1 METAKKKN
9 GFASGIGFILAAAG
23 SAVGLGNLWGFPYK
37 TAAYGGAAFVIVY
50 IMCVIFIGIVA
61 MIAEI
66 YLGRRS
72 QANTI
77 TAFKKVN
84 KNMGWVGMLAIIIP
98 TFIICYYSVLG
109 GWTVRFT
116 ANSFQSIN
124 VANNANSFGE
134 FVSNPYEPVFYTIVF
149 LILAAVIIMA
159 GVKDGIEKASKVLMP
174 ALFIIIVLIAIYAL
188 CLGDGVSAGL
198 NFYLNPDFSKLGFEG
213 VLAAMGQAF
222 YSLSLGMG
230 IMIAYGSYT
239 GEEIKIGKSAIMI
252 SVFDTLVALI
262 AGLAIFSSIGHFNPN
277 AFDADS
283 GVKLAG
289 VGLMYQTL
297 PMVFA
302 SLGGVGQVVSFLFF
316 AMVTI
321 AALTSVIS
329 LLEVATQFVIQ
340 KFKIA
345 RKKATLFLAL
355 FCFIIS
361 IPIAWSVGGAFE
373 GKIVIFGYDML
384 TFFDEMTNTVLMPV
398 GACLS
403 CFVVGWL
410 IEKGSFKQRLN
421 PFNTLRALEEDGLQI
436 GKLGKFFAIMVKYVT
451 PLLILLLEV
460 FGIIAKFGE
469 YSAKGLNFVWVLG
482 ASVLLMTIGVVVY
495 FVFFRNTETGCN
507 ADELEVATVE
517 VATADKVEVE

>member
-1 METAKKKN
+1 MTETKKRN

-37 TAAYGGAAFVIVY
+37 TAKYGGAAFVLVY
-50 IMCVIFIGIVA
+50 ILCVLFIGIIA

-84 KNMGWVGMLAIIIP
+84 KNMGWAGMLAIIIP

-116 ANSFQSIN
+116 ANSFQMN
-124 VANNANSFGE
+124 EALTNANSFGS
-134 FVSNPYEPVFYTIVF
+134 FISSPYTPVIFTLIF
-149 LILAAVIIMA
+149 LVISAIIIMG
-159 GVKDGIEKASKVLMP
+159 GVKEGIEKASKVLMP
-174 ALFIIIVLIAIYAL
+174 ALFIIVVAIAIYSL
-188 CLGDGVSAGL
+188 CLGSGVAEGL

-239 GEEIKIGKSAIMI
+239 GSEIKIGKSAIMI
-252 SVFDTLVALI
+252 CIFDTVVALI
-262 AGLAIFSSIGHFNPN
+262 AGLAIFTSIGHFNPD
-277 AFDADS
+277 AFKEGS
-283 GVKLAG
+283 GVALQS

-297 PMVFA
+297 PQVFA
-302 SLGGVGQVVSFLFF
+302 SLGWFGMIVSFLFF

-340 KFKIA
+340 KFKIK
-345 RKKATLFLAL
+345 RKVATITLAIICFLV
-355 FCFIIS
+355 S
-361 IPIAWSVGGAFE
+361 IPVAWSVGGAFN
-373 GKIVIFGYDML
+373 GSITILGFDLL
-384 TFFDEMTNTVLMPV
+384 TFFDEITNTVLMPV
-398 GACLS
+398 GACVS
-403 CFVVGWL
+403 CIVVGWL
-410 IEKGSFKQRLN
+410 IEKGTFKNRLN
-421 PFNTLRALEEDGLQI
+421 PLNTYNALREDGLDLGKI
-436 GKLGKFFAIMVKYVT
+436 GKVFAVMVKYVT
-451 PLLILLLEV
+451 PILILLLEV

-469 YSAKGLNFVWVLG
+469 YSPKNLNFLWVIIG
-482 ASVLLMTIGVVVY
+482 AGILMAVGIIVY
-495 FVFFRNTETGCN
+495 FIFFKNAYTGTN
-507 ADELEVATVE
+507 EDELLLEKPIAETKN
-517 VATADKVEVE
+517 A